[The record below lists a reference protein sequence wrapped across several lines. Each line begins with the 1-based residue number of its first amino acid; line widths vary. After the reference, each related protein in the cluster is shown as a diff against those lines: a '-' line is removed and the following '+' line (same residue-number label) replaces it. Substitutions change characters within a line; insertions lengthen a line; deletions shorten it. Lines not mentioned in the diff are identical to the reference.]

1 MNCGWNRWM
10 CMIWSTRTSRQ
21 SGFFL
26 KISLRLLTSLTCETR
41 KPHIPMW
48 GCKRR
53 EKKTQFALHF
63 QPCSWPF
70 VDCSCILE
78 YAKMWTVLQSMTSII
93 DSTTGECW
101 AGHSGQHDHTQYG
114 LDYDGCIEDDY
125 QPCTANSRY
134 CVGKHFSNMVFQ
146 IGMFYFLF
154 PYVCMFGVLS
164 GLISKNLLQ
173 KAKC

>member
-78 YAKMWTVLQSMTSII
+78 YAKMWTVLQSMINLAYII
-93 DSTTGECW
+93 FYNLPHEANLRPTLNRSLNSGTKKGPWLTGKIC
-101 AGHSGQHDHTQYG
+101 
-114 LDYDGCIEDDY
+114 
-125 QPCTANSRY
+125 
-134 CVGKHFSNMVFQ
+134 
-146 IGMFYFLF
+146 
-154 PYVCMFGVLS
+154 
-164 GLISKNLLQ
+164 LL
-173 KAKC
+173 